1 MPEMSTHLM
10 FLFDPGHGWLR
21 VPLAD
26 IALLG
31 LEEAITP
38 YSYIQGQYAY
48 LEEDCDCPRYLET
61 RAAQG
66 YPRPEITDEYVDR
79 FERPLLC
86 FHDSSLGKTFW
97 DNLRR

>member
-1 MPEMSTHLM
+1 MLELSTHLM

-26 IALLG
+26 IVALG
-31 LEEAITP
+31 LEEQITP
-38 YSYIQGQYAY
+38 YSYIQGHYAY

-61 RAAQG
+61 RDAQG

-79 FERPLLC
+79 FERSSLC
-86 FHDSSLGKTFW
+86 FQDASLDKAFW
-97 DNLRR
+97 DKLRR